1 MQQQKKEY
9 KWERMYL
16 SVDLRFLHTQVKDQM
31 ASEIHGFKFVNKYNS
46 VEDKVKNINCGS
58 KNKELFSLLMCIH
71 FKNNNALIF

>member
-1 MQQQKKEY
+1 
-9 KWERMYL
+9 
-16 SVDLRFLHTQVKDQM
+16 M